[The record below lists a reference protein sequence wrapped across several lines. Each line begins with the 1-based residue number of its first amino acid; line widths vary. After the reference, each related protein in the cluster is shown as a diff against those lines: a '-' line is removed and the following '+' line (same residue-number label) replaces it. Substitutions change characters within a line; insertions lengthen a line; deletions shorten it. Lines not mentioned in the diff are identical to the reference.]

1 MDRCVRTS
9 FVKRLSFVARI
20 VSATNLIPRY
30 FFDRQT
36 CSTAQN
42 LEFYTDLGNM
52 HFLVDLL
59 RADGR
64 TKRFAKLNEALVEI
78 VEDFPFV
85 GYHTLDIQNKESVIR
100 LLRAIDKS
108 SGYVYATMDA
118 NKLTFEPF
126 IGKPENDPQWTM
138 EVQERYMTN

>member
-1 MDRCVRTS
+1 
-9 FVKRLSFVARI
+9 
-20 VSATNLIPRY
+20 
-30 FFDRQT
+30 
-36 CSTAQN
+36 
-42 LEFYTDLGNM
+42 M

-59 RADGR
+59 RTDSR

-108 SGYVYATMDA
+108 NGYVYATVDA
-118 NKLTFEPF
+118 DKLAYEPF
-126 IGKPENDPQWTM
+126 IGKPEKDSRWTM
-138 EVQERYMTN
+138 EVQERYMRN